1 MIKRKGIILAGGTG
15 TRLYPIT
22 ITVSKQLIPVYDKPM
37 IYYPLSTLMLAGI
50 RNVLIICTPY
60 DEQRYSDLLR
70 DGSQWGMNIQYA
82 VQNSPDGL
90 VQAFTI
96 GREFINDHL
105 STLILGDNIFYG
117 HGLPEQLLQAAG
129 RTSGCSIFAYQVA
142 DPQRY
147 GVLVLDRDGKISGI
161 VEKPE
166 TPPSNWAVTGLYY
179 FDSKV
184 ADIAATIKPSARGE
198 LEIVDVLKDYL
209 NRSAL
214 KVEWLGR
221 GYAWLDTG
229 THETML
235 QAAHYIETIETRQG
249 LKIACLEEIAWRL
262 GYIDVDKFKHLADD
276 YPESFYGRYLKTLAQ
291 TAIT

>member
-1 MIKRKGIILAGGTG
+1 MKGIIMAGGSG
-15 TRLYPIT
+15 SRLHPVTLTVNKHLLPI
-22 ITVSKQLIPVYDKPM
+22 YDKPM
-37 IYYPLSTLMLAGI
+37 IFYPLSTLMLGGI
-50 RNVLIICTPY
+50 RDILIITTAEAEAAFKSLLG
-60 DEQRYSDLLR
+60 DGSDLGITLT
-70 DGSQWGMNIQYA
+70 YA
-82 VQNSPDGL
+82 VQDRPNGL
-90 VQAFTI
+90 AEAFII
-96 GREFINDHL
+96 GRDFIGDDQF
-105 STLILGDNIFYG
+105 TLILGDNIFYG
-117 HGLPEQLLQAAG
+117 HGLSEQLLQAAG

-179 FDSKV
+179 FDTKV

-198 LEIVDVLKDYL
+198 LEIVDVLRDYL
-209 NRSAL
+209 NRRAL

-262 GYIDVDKFKHLADD
+262 GYIDVDKFKHLADG
-276 YPESFYGRYLKTLAQ
+276 YPESFYGRYLKSLAQ
-291 TAIT
+291 TALT

>member
-1 MIKRKGIILAGGTG
+1 MKGIIMAGGSG
-15 TRLYPIT
+15 SRLHPVT
-22 ITVSKQLIPVYDKPM
+22 LTVNKQLLPIYDKPM
-37 IYYPLSTLMLAGI
+37 IFYPLSTLMLGGI
-50 RNVLIICTPY
+50 RDILIITTAEAEAAFKSLLG
-60 DEQRYSDLLR
+60 DGSDLGITLT
-70 DGSQWGMNIQYA
+70 YA
-82 VQNSPDGL
+82 VQDRPNGL
-90 VQAFTI
+90 AEAFII
-96 GREFINDHL
+96 GRDFISDDQF
-105 STLILGDNIFYG
+105 TLILGDNIFYG
-117 HGLPEQLLQAAG
+117 HGLPEQLSRAAG

-198 LEIVDVLKDYL
+198 LEIVDVLRDYL
-209 NRSAL
+209 NRRAL
-214 KVEWLGR
+214 EVEWLGR

-249 LKIACLEEIAWRL
+249 LKIGCLEEIAWRS
-262 GYIDVDKFKHLADD
+262 GYIDVDKFKHLADG
-276 YPESFYGRYLKTLAQ
+276 YPESSYGRYLKTLAQ
-291 TAIT
+291 TALT

>member
-1 MIKRKGIILAGGTG
+1 MKGIIMAGGSG
-15 TRLYPIT
+15 SRLHPVT
-22 ITVSKQLIPVYDKPM
+22 LTVNKQLLPIYDKPM
-37 IYYPLSTLMLAGI
+37 IFYPLSTLMLGGI
-50 RNVLIICTPY
+50 RDILIITTA
-60 DEQRYSDLLR
+60 EAEAAFKSLLG
-70 DGSQWGMNIQYA
+70 DGSNLGITLTYA
-82 VQNSPDGL
+82 VQDRPNGL
-90 VQAFTI
+90 AEAFII
-96 GREFINDHL
+96 GRDFISDDQF
-105 STLILGDNIFYG
+105 TLILGDNIFYG
-117 HGLPEQLLQAAG
+117 HGLPEQLSRAAG

-142 DPQRY
+142 DPRRY
-147 GVLVLDRDGKISGI
+147 GVLVLDREGKISGV

-184 ADIAATIKPSARGE
+184 ADIASSIKPSARGE
-198 LEIVDVLKDYL
+198 LEIVDVLRDYL

-214 KVEWLGR
+214 EVEWLGR

-262 GYIDVDKFKHLADD
+262 GYIDVDKFKHLADG
-276 YPESFYGRYLKTLAQ
+276 YPESSYGRYLKTLAQ
-291 TAIT
+291 TALT

>member
-1 MIKRKGIILAGGTG
+1 MKGIIMAGGSG
-15 TRLYPIT
+15 SRLHPVTLTVNKHLLPI
-22 ITVSKQLIPVYDKPM
+22 YDKPM
-37 IYYPLSTLMLAGI
+37 IFYPLSTLMLGGI
-50 RNVLIICTPY
+50 RDILIITTAEAEAAFKSLLG
-60 DEQRYSDLLR
+60 DGSDLGITLT
-70 DGSQWGMNIQYA
+70 YA
-82 VQNSPDGL
+82 VQDRPNGL
-90 VQAFTI
+90 AEAFII
-96 GREFINDHL
+96 GRDFL
-105 STLILGDNIFYG
+105 SDDQFTLILGDNIFYG
-117 HGLPEQLLQAAG
+117 HGLPDQLLQAAR

-198 LEIVDVLKDYL
+198 LEIVDVLRDYL
-209 NRSAL
+209 NRRAL
-214 KVEWLGR
+214 EVEWLGR

-262 GYIDVDKFKHLADD
+262 GYIDVDKFKHLADG
-276 YPESFYGRYLKTLAQ
+276 YPESSYGRYLKTLAQ
-291 TAIT
+291 TALT

>member
-1 MIKRKGIILAGGTG
+1 MKGIILAGGSG
-15 TRLYPIT
+15 SRLHPVTLTVNKHLLPI
-22 ITVSKQLIPVYDKPM
+22 YDKPM
-37 IYYPLSTLMLAGI
+37 IFYPLSTLMLGGI
-50 RNVLIICTPY
+50 RDILIITTAEAEAAFKSLLG
-60 DEQRYSDLLR
+60 DGSDLGITLT
-70 DGSQWGMNIQYA
+70 YA
-82 VQNSPDGL
+82 VQDRPNGL
-90 VQAFTI
+90 AEAFII
-96 GREFINDHL
+96 GRDFISDDQI
-105 STLILGDNIFYG
+105 TLILGDNIFYG
-117 HGLPEQLLQAAG
+117 HGLSEQLLQAAG

-179 FDSKV
+179 FDTKV

-198 LEIVDVLKDYL
+198 LEIVDVLRDYL
-209 NRSAL
+209 NRRAL

-262 GYIDVDKFKHLADD
+262 GYIDVDKFKHLADG
-276 YPESFYGRYLKTLAQ
+276 YPESFYGRYLKSLAQ
-291 TAIT
+291 TALT

>member
-1 MIKRKGIILAGGTG
+1 MKGIILAGGSG
-15 TRLYPIT
+15 SRLHPVTLTINKHLLPI
-22 ITVSKQLIPVYDKPM
+22 YDKPM
-37 IYYPLSTLMLAGI
+37 IFYPLSTLMLGGI
-50 RNVLIICTPY
+50 RDILIITTAEAEAAFKSLLG
-60 DEQRYSDLLR
+60 DGSDLGITLT
-70 DGSQWGMNIQYA
+70 YA
-82 VQNSPDGL
+82 VQDRPNGL
-90 VQAFTI
+90 AEAFII
-96 GREFINDHL
+96 GREFISDDQF
-105 STLILGDNIFYG
+105 TLILGDNIFYG

-209 NRSAL
+209 NRRAL

>member
-1 MIKRKGIILAGGTG
+1 MKGIILAGGRG
-15 TRLYPIT
+15 SRLHPVTLTVNKHLLPI
-22 ITVSKQLIPVYDKPM
+22 YDKPM
-37 IYYPLSTLMLAGI
+37 IFYPLSTLMLGGI
-50 RNVLIICTPY
+50 RDILIITTAEAEAAFKSLLG
-60 DEQRYSDLLR
+60 DGSDLGITLT
-70 DGSQWGMNIQYA
+70 YA
-82 VQNSPDGL
+82 VQDRPNGL
-90 VQAFTI
+90 AEAFII
-96 GREFINDHL
+96 GRDFISDDQI
-105 STLILGDNIFYG
+105 TLILGDNIFYG
-117 HGLPEQLLQAAG
+117 HGLPEQLLKATG

-198 LEIVDVLKDYL
+198 LEIVDVLRDYL
-209 NRSAL
+209 NRHAL
-214 KVEWLGR
+214 EVEWLGR

-262 GYIDVDKFKHLADD
+262 GYIDVDKFKHLANG
-276 YPESFYGRYLKTLAQ
+276 YSESFYGRYLKTLAQ
-291 TAIT
+291 TALT

>member
-1 MIKRKGIILAGGTG
+1 MKGIIMAGGSG
-15 TRLYPIT
+15 SRLHPVT
-22 ITVSKQLIPVYDKPM
+22 LTVNKQLLPIYDKPM
-37 IYYPLSTLMLAGI
+37 IFYPLSTLMLGGI
-50 RNVLIICTPY
+50 RDILIITTAEAEAAFKSLLG
-60 DEQRYSDLLR
+60 DGSDLGITLT
-70 DGSQWGMNIQYA
+70 YA
-82 VQNSPDGL
+82 VQDRPNGL
-90 VQAFTI
+90 AEAFII
-96 GREFINDHL
+96 GRDFISDDQF
-105 STLILGDNIFYG
+105 TLILGDNIFYG
-117 HGLPEQLLQAAG
+117 HGLSEQLLQAVG

-198 LEIVDVLKDYL
+198 LEIVDVLRDYL
-209 NRSAL
+209 NRRAL
-214 KVEWLGR
+214 EVEWLGR

-249 LKIACLEEIAWRL
+249 LKIGCLEEIAWRS
-262 GYIDVDKFKHLADD
+262 GYIDVDKFKHLADG
-276 YPESFYGRYLKTLAQ
+276 YPESSYGRYLKTLAQ
-291 TAIT
+291 TALT

>member
-1 MIKRKGIILAGGTG
+1 MKGIILAGGRG
-15 TRLYPIT
+15 SRLHPVTLTVNKHLLPI
-22 ITVSKQLIPVYDKPM
+22 YDKPM
-37 IYYPLSTLMLAGI
+37 IFYPLSTLMLGGI
-50 RNVLIICTPY
+50 RDILIITTAEAEAAFKSLLG
-60 DEQRYSDLLR
+60 DGSDLGITLT
-70 DGSQWGMNIQYA
+70 YA
-82 VQNSPDGL
+82 VQDRPNGL
-90 VQAFTI
+90 AEAFII
-96 GREFINDHL
+96 GRDFISDDQI
-105 STLILGDNIFYG
+105 TLILGDNIFYG
-117 HGLPEQLLQAAG
+117 HGLSEQLLQAAG

-198 LEIVDVLKDYL
+198 LEIVDVLRDYL
-209 NRSAL
+209 NRRAL
-214 KVEWLGR
+214 KVKWLGR

-262 GYIDVDKFKHLADD
+262 GYIDVDKFKHLANG
-276 YPESFYGRYLKTLAQ
+276 YSESFYGRYLKTLAQ
-291 TAIT
+291 TALT

>member
-1 MIKRKGIILAGGTG
+1 MKGIIMAGGSG
-15 TRLYPIT
+15 SRLHPVT
-22 ITVSKQLIPVYDKPM
+22 LTVNKQLLPIYDKPM
-37 IYYPLSTLMLAGI
+37 IFYPLSTLMLGGI
-50 RNVLIICTPY
+50 RDILIITTAEAEAAFKSLLG
-60 DEQRYSDLLR
+60 DGSDLGITLT
-70 DGSQWGMNIQYA
+70 YA
-82 VQNSPDGL
+82 VQDRPNGL
-90 VQAFTI
+90 AEAFII
-96 GREFINDHL
+96 GRDFISDDQF
-105 STLILGDNIFYG
+105 TLILGDNIFYG
-117 HGLPEQLLQAAG
+117 HGLPEQLSRAAG

-142 DPQRY
+142 DPRRY
-147 GVLVLDRDGKISGI
+147 GVLVLDGDGKISGV

-198 LEIVDVLKDYL
+198 LEIVDVLRDYL
-209 NRSAL
+209 NRRAL

-262 GYIDVDKFKHLADD
+262 GYIDVDKFKHLADG
-276 YPESFYGRYLKTLAQ
+276 YPESSYGRYLKTLAQ
-291 TAIT
+291 TALT

>member
-1 MIKRKGIILAGGTG
+1 MKGIILAGGSG
-15 TRLYPIT
+15 SRLHPVTLTINKHLLPI
-22 ITVSKQLIPVYDKPM
+22 YDKPM
-37 IYYPLSTLMLAGI
+37 IFYPLSTLMLGGI
-50 RNVLIICTPY
+50 RDILIITTAEAEAAFKSLLG
-60 DEQRYSDLLR
+60 DGSDLGITLT
-70 DGSQWGMNIQYA
+70 YA
-82 VQNSPDGL
+82 VQDRPNGL
-90 VQAFTI
+90 AEAFII
-96 GREFINDHL
+96 GREFISDDQF
-105 STLILGDNIFYG
+105 TLILGDNIFYG

-184 ADIAATIKPSARGE
+184 VDIAATIKPSARGE

-262 GYIDVDKFKHLADD
+262 GYIDADEFKHLADD

>member
-1 MIKRKGIILAGGTG
+1 MKGIIMAGGSG
-15 TRLYPIT
+15 SRLHPVT
-22 ITVSKQLIPVYDKPM
+22 LTVNKQLLPIYDKPM
-37 IYYPLSTLMLAGI
+37 IFYPLSTLMLGGI
-50 RNVLIICTPY
+50 RDILIITTAEAEAAFKSLLG
-60 DEQRYSDLLR
+60 DGSDLGITLT
-70 DGSQWGMNIQYA
+70 YA
-82 VQNSPDGL
+82 VQDRPNGL
-90 VQAFTI
+90 AEAFII
-96 GREFINDHL
+96 GRDFISDDQF
-105 STLILGDNIFYG
+105 TLILGDNIFYG
-117 HGLPEQLLQAAG
+117 HGLPEQLSRAAG

-142 DPQRY
+142 DPRRY
-147 GVLVLDRDGKISGI
+147 GVLVLDGDGKISGV

-209 NRSAL
+209 NRRAL

-262 GYIDVDKFKHLADD
+262 GYIDVDKFKHLADG
-276 YPESFYGRYLKTLAQ
+276 YPESSYGRYLKTLAQ
-291 TAIT
+291 TALT

>member
-1 MIKRKGIILAGGTG
+1 MKGIIMAGGSG
-15 TRLYPIT
+15 SRLHPVT
-22 ITVSKQLIPVYDKPM
+22 LTVNKQLLPIYDKPM
-37 IYYPLSTLMLAGI
+37 IFYPLSTLMLGGI
-50 RNVLIICTPY
+50 RDILIITTAEAEAAFTSLLG
-60 DEQRYSDLLR
+60 DGSDL
-70 DGSQWGMNIQYA
+70 GITVTYA
-82 VQNSPDGL
+82 VQDRPNGL
-90 VQAFTI
+90 AEAFII
-96 GREFINDHL
+96 GRDFISDDQF
-105 STLILGDNIFYG
+105 TLILGDNIFYG
-117 HGLPEQLLQAAG
+117 HGLPEQLLRAAG

-142 DPQRY
+142 DPRRY
-147 GVLVLDRDGKISGI
+147 GVLVLDGDGKISGV

-198 LEIVDVLKDYL
+198 LEIVEVLRDYL
-209 NRSAL
+209 NRRAL
-214 KVEWLGR
+214 EVEWLGR

-249 LKIACLEEIAWRL
+249 LKIGCLEEIAWRS
-262 GYIDVDKFKHLADD
+262 GYIDVDKFKHLADG
-276 YPESFYGRYLKTLAQ
+276 YPESSYGRYLKTLAQ

>member
-1 MIKRKGIILAGGTG
+1 MKGIILAGGSG
-15 TRLYPIT
+15 SRLHPVT
-22 ITVSKQLIPVYDKPM
+22 LTVNKQLLPIYDKPM
-37 IYYPLSTLMLAGI
+37 IFYPLSTLMLGGI
-50 RNVLIICTPY
+50 RDILIITTAEAEAAFKSLLG
-60 DEQRYSDLLR
+60 DGSDLGITLT
-70 DGSQWGMNIQYA
+70 YA
-82 VQNSPDGL
+82 VQDRPNGL
-90 VQAFTI
+90 AEAFII
-96 GREFINDHL
+96 GRDFISDDQF
-105 STLILGDNIFYG
+105 TLILGDNIFYG
-117 HGLPEQLLQAAG
+117 HGLPEQLSRAAG

-198 LEIVDVLKDYL
+198 LEIVDVLRDYL
-209 NRSAL
+209 NRRAL

-249 LKIACLEEIAWRL
+249 LKIACLEEIAWRS
-262 GYIDVDKFKHLADD
+262 GYIDVDKFKHLADG
-276 YPESFYGRYLKTLAQ
+276 YPESSYGQYLKTLAQ
-291 TAIT
+291 TALT

>member
-1 MIKRKGIILAGGTG
+1 MKGIILAGGSG
-15 TRLYPIT
+15 SRLHPVTLTVNKHLLPI
-22 ITVSKQLIPVYDKPM
+22 YDKPM
-37 IYYPLSTLMLAGI
+37 IFYPLSTLMLGGI
-50 RNVLIICTPY
+50 RDILIITTAEAEAAFKSLLG
-60 DEQRYSDLLR
+60 DGSDLGITLT
-70 DGSQWGMNIQYA
+70 YA
-82 VQNSPDGL
+82 VQDRPNGL
-90 VQAFTI
+90 AEAFII
-96 GREFINDHL
+96 GRDFISDDQF
-105 STLILGDNIFYG
+105 TLILGDNIFYG
-117 HGLPEQLLQAAG
+117 HGLPEQLSRAAG

-142 DPQRY
+142 DPRRY

-184 ADIAATIKPSARGE
+184 ADIASSIKPSARGE
-198 LEIVDVLKDYL
+198 LEIVDVLRDYL

-214 KVEWLGR
+214 EVEWLGR

-249 LKIACLEEIAWRL
+249 LKIACLEEIAFNAGWL
-262 GYIDVDKFKHLADD
+262 GKQELLDRADGLGKTGYAD
-276 YPESFYGRYLKTLAQ
+276 YLRKCTEMAL
-291 TAIT
+291 

>member
-1 MIKRKGIILAGGTG
+1 MKGIILAGGSG
-15 TRLYPIT
+15 SRLHPVTLTVNKHLLPI
-22 ITVSKQLIPVYDKPM
+22 YDKPM
-37 IYYPLSTLMLAGI
+37 IFYPLSTLMLGGI
-50 RNVLIICTPY
+50 RDILIITTAEAEAAFKSLLG
-60 DEQRYSDLLR
+60 DGSDLGITLT
-70 DGSQWGMNIQYA
+70 YA
-82 VQNSPDGL
+82 VQDRPNGL
-90 VQAFTI
+90 AEAFII
-96 GREFINDHL
+96 GRDFISDDQF
-105 STLILGDNIFYG
+105 TLILGDNIFYG
-117 HGLPEQLLQAAG
+117 HGLSEQLLQAAG

-198 LEIVDVLKDYL
+198 LEIVDVLRDYL
-209 NRSAL
+209 NRRAL

-262 GYIDVDKFKHLADD
+262 GYIDVDKFKHLADG
-276 YPESFYGRYLKTLAQ
+276 YSESIYGQYLKTLAQ
-291 TAIT
+291 TALT

>member
-1 MIKRKGIILAGGTG
+1 MKGIIMAGGG
-15 TRLYPIT
+15 GSRLHPVT
-22 ITVSKQLIPVYDKPM
+22 LTVNKQLLPIYDKPM
-37 IYYPLSTLMLAGI
+37 IFYPLSTLMLGGI
-50 RNVLIICTPY
+50 RDILIITTAEAEAAFTSLLG
-60 DEQRYSDLLR
+60 DGSDLGITLT
-70 DGSQWGMNIQYA
+70 YA
-82 VQNSPDGL
+82 VQDRPNGL
-90 VQAFTI
+90 AEAFII
-96 GREFINDHL
+96 GRDFISDDQF
-105 STLILGDNIFYG
+105 TLILGDNIFYG
-117 HGLPEQLLQAAG
+117 HGLSEQLLQAAG

-179 FDSKV
+179 FDTKV

-198 LEIVDVLKDYL
+198 LEIVDVLRDYL
-209 NRSAL
+209 NRRAL

-235 QAAHYIETIETRQG
+235 QAAHYIETIETLLPTTELR
-249 LKIACLEEIAWRL
+249 
-262 GYIDVDKFKHLADD
+262 V
-276 YPESFYGRYLKTLAQ
+276 SV
-291 TAIT
+291 

>member
-1 MIKRKGIILAGGTG
+1 MKGIIMAGGSG
-15 TRLYPIT
+15 SRLHPVT
-22 ITVSKQLIPVYDKPM
+22 LTVNKQLLPIYDKPM
-37 IYYPLSTLMLAGI
+37 IFYPLSTLMLGGI
-50 RNVLIICTPY
+50 RDILIITTAEAEAAFKSLLG
-60 DEQRYSDLLR
+60 DGSDLGITLT
-70 DGSQWGMNIQYA
+70 YT
-82 VQNSPDGL
+82 VQDRPNGL
-90 VQAFTI
+90 AEAFII
-96 GREFINDHL
+96 GRDFISDDQF
-105 STLILGDNIFYG
+105 TLILGDNIFYG
-117 HGLPEQLLQAAG
+117 HGLSEQLLQAAG

-198 LEIVDVLKDYL
+198 LEIVDVLRDYL
-209 NRSAL
+209 NRRAL
-214 KVEWLGR
+214 EVEWLGR

-249 LKIACLEEIAWRL
+249 LKIACLEEIAWRS
-262 GYIDVDKFKHLADD
+262 GYIDVDKFKHLADG
-276 YPESFYGRYLKTLAQ
+276 YPESSYGRYLKTLAQ
-291 TAIT
+291 TALT

>member
-1 MIKRKGIILAGGTG
+1 MKGIIMAGGSG
-15 TRLYPIT
+15 SRLHPVTLT
-22 ITVSKQLIPVYDKPM
+22 INKQLLPIYDKPM
-37 IYYPLSTLMLAGI
+37 IFYPLSTLMLGGI
-50 RNVLIICTPY
+50 RDILIITTAEAEAAFKSLLG
-60 DEQRYSDLLR
+60 DGSDLGITLT
-70 DGSQWGMNIQYA
+70 YA
-82 VQNSPDGL
+82 VQDRPNGL
-90 VQAFTI
+90 AEAFII
-96 GREFINDHL
+96 GRDFISDDQF
-105 STLILGDNIFYG
+105 TLILGDNIFYG
-117 HGLPEQLLQAAG
+117 HGLSEQLLQAAG

-142 DPQRY
+142 DPRRY
-147 GVLVLDRDGKISGI
+147 GVLVLDGDGKISGI

-198 LEIVDVLKDYL
+198 LEIVDVLRDYL
-209 NRSAL
+209 NRRAL

-249 LKIACLEEIAWRL
+249 LKIACLEEIAWRS
-262 GYIDVDKFKHLADD
+262 GYIDVDRFKHLADG
-276 YPESFYGRYLKTLAQ
+276 YPESSYGRYLKTLAQ
-291 TAIT
+291 TALT

>member
-1 MIKRKGIILAGGTG
+1 MKGIILAGGSG
-15 TRLYPIT
+15 SRLHPVTLTVNKHLLPI
-22 ITVSKQLIPVYDKPM
+22 YDKPM
-37 IYYPLSTLMLAGI
+37 IFYPLSTLMLGGI
-50 RNVLIICTPY
+50 RDILIITTAEAEAAFKSLLG
-60 DEQRYSDLLR
+60 DGSDLGITLT
-70 DGSQWGMNIQYA
+70 YA
-82 VQNSPDGL
+82 VQDRPNGL
-90 VQAFTI
+90 AEAFII
-96 GREFINDHL
+96 GRDFISDDQF
-105 STLILGDNIFYG
+105 TLILGDNIFYG
-117 HGLPEQLLQAAG
+117 HGLSEQLLQAAG

-184 ADIAATIKPSARGE
+184 ADVAATIKPSARGE
-198 LEIVDVLKDYL
+198 LEIVDVLRDYL
-209 NRSAL
+209 NRRAL

-262 GYIDVDKFKHLADD
+262 GYIDVDKFKHLADG
-276 YPESFYGRYLKTLAQ
+276 YPESFYGRYLKSLAQ
-291 TAIT
+291 TALT

>member
-1 MIKRKGIILAGGTG
+1 MKGIILAGGRG
-15 TRLYPIT
+15 SRLHPVTLTVNKHLLPI
-22 ITVSKQLIPVYDKPM
+22 YDKPM
-37 IYYPLSTLMLAGI
+37 IFYPLSTLMLGGI
-50 RNVLIICTPY
+50 RDILIITTAEAEAAFKSLLG
-60 DEQRYSDLLR
+60 DGSDLGITLT
-70 DGSQWGMNIQYA
+70 YA
-82 VQNSPDGL
+82 VQDRPNGL
-90 VQAFTI
+90 AEAFII
-96 GREFINDHL
+96 GRDFISDDQI
-105 STLILGDNIFYG
+105 TLILGDNIFYG
-117 HGLPEQLLQAAG
+117 HGLSEQLLQAAG

-184 ADIAATIKPSARGE
+184 TDIAATIKPSSRGE
-198 LEIVDVLKDYL
+198 LEIVDVLRDYL
-209 NRSAL
+209 NRRAL
-214 KVEWLGR
+214 KVKWLGR
-221 GYAWLDTG
+221 GFAWLDTG

-262 GYIDVDKFKHLADD
+262 GYIDVDKFKHLADG
-276 YPESFYGRYLKTLAQ
+276 YSESFYGRYLKTLAQ
-291 TAIT
+291 TDLT

>member
-1 MIKRKGIILAGGTG
+1 MKGIIMAGGSG
-15 TRLYPIT
+15 SRLHPVT
-22 ITVSKQLIPVYDKPM
+22 LTVNKQLLPIYDKPM
-37 IYYPLSTLMLAGI
+37 IFYPLSTLMLGGI
-50 RNVLIICTPY
+50 RDILIITTAEAEAAFKSLLG
-60 DEQRYSDLLR
+60 DGSDLGITLT
-70 DGSQWGMNIQYA
+70 YA
-82 VQNSPDGL
+82 VQDRPNGL
-90 VQAFTI
+90 AEAFII
-96 GREFINDHL
+96 GRDFISDDQF
-105 STLILGDNIFYG
+105 TLILGDNIFYG
-117 HGLPEQLLQAAG
+117 HGLSEQLLQAAG

-198 LEIVDVLKDYL
+198 LEIVDVLRDYL
-209 NRSAL
+209 NRRAL
-214 KVEWLGR
+214 KVKWLGR

-249 LKIACLEEIAWRL
+249 LKIACLEEIAWRS
-262 GYIDVDKFKHLADD
+262 GYIDVDKFKHLADG
-276 YPESFYGRYLKTLAQ
+276 YPESSYGRYLKTLAQ
-291 TAIT
+291 TALT

>member
-1 MIKRKGIILAGGTG
+1 MKGIILAGGSG
-15 TRLYPIT
+15 SRLHPVT
-22 ITVSKQLIPVYDKPM
+22 LTVNKQLLPIYDKPM
-37 IYYPLSTLMLAGI
+37 IFYPLSTLMLGGI
-50 RNVLIICTPY
+50 RDILIITTAEAEAAFTSLLG
-60 DEQRYSDLLR
+60 DGSDLGITLT
-70 DGSQWGMNIQYA
+70 YA
-82 VQNSPDGL
+82 VQDRPNGL
-90 VQAFTI
+90 AEAFII
-96 GREFINDHL
+96 GRDFISDDQF
-105 STLILGDNIFYG
+105 TLILGDNIFYG
-117 HGLPEQLLQAAG
+117 HGLPEQLSRAAG
-129 RTSGCSIFAYQVA
+129 RKSGCSIFAYQVA

-209 NRSAL
+209 NRRAL
-214 KVEWLGR
+214 EVKLLGR

-249 LKIACLEEIAWRL
+249 LKIGCLEEIAWRS
-262 GYIDVDKFKHLADD
+262 GYIDVDRFKNLADG
-276 YPESFYGRYLKTLAQ
+276 YPESSYGRYLKTLAQ
-291 TAIT
+291 TAFT

>member
-1 MIKRKGIILAGGTG
+1 MKGIIMAGGSG
-15 TRLYPIT
+15 SRLHPVT
-22 ITVSKQLIPVYDKPM
+22 LTVNKQLLPIYDKPM
-37 IYYPLSTLMLAGI
+37 IFYPLSTLMMGGI
-50 RNVLIICTPY
+50 RDILIITTAEAEAAFKSLLG
-60 DEQRYSDLLR
+60 DGSDLGITLT
-70 DGSQWGMNIQYA
+70 YT
-82 VQNSPDGL
+82 VQDRPNGL
-90 VQAFTI
+90 AEAFII
-96 GREFINDHL
+96 GRDFISDDQF
-105 STLILGDNIFYG
+105 TLILGDNIFYG
-117 HGLPEQLLQAAG
+117 HGLPEQLSRAAG

-142 DPQRY
+142 DPRRY
-147 GVLVLDRDGKISGI
+147 GVLVLDGDGKISGV

-179 FDSKV
+179 FDTKV

-198 LEIVDVLKDYL
+198 LEIVDVLRDYL
-209 NRSAL
+209 NRRAL

-262 GYIDVDKFKHLADD
+262 GYIDVDKFKHLADG

-291 TAIT
+291 TALT